1 MLAEKK
7 RTYNAQ
13 MNSVIRALK
22 LLEILKNYTDSNHK
36 LTQSEVLNLMKELDG
51 CCTEKT
57 LRTDLRN
64 LIAALNPIVEGLTWN
79 LRKTGKRSPGWP
91 SPATRKG

>member
-36 LTQSEVLNLMKELDG
+36 LTQSEVLNLM
-51 CCTEKT
+51 
-57 LRTDLRN
+57 
-64 LIAALNPIVEGLTWN
+64 
-79 LRKTGKRSPGWP
+79 
-91 SPATRKG
+91 